1 MSKRQHTIDLR
12 DWEVEKAAAESR
24 SKLDL
29 SQWQLEE
36 EQSSQ
41 KQVLDLR
48 AQGAEQFYEYVPETV
63 QPTQAHLGVDLPR
76 KKRPRRVSRGT
87 AMAILIPMV
96 AGGLI
101 TAQLA
106 RSGNV
111 TDDPQFK
118 EGQTQSSES
127 APAKTQSE
135 SEPVSTPAT
144 TPTAPAANSTTTS
157 GGGGPS
163 GGSGGTGGSGGS
175 SDGGG
180 GTGGGSLDPA
190 LDVCLTVPGSTVC
203 QGAAVD
209 PTASDPIR
217 IDGLAL

>member
-24 SKLDL
+24 AKLDL

-36 EQSSQ
+36 EQPQ
-41 KQVLDLR
+41 PNQVLDLR
-48 AQGAEQFYEYVPETV
+48 PQGAEQFYEHVPEAV
-63 QPTQAHLGVDLPR
+63 QPTQAYLGVDPPAQ
-76 KKRPRRVSRGT
+76 KRPRRISRGT

-118 EGQTQSSES
+118 EGQSSSRNESKPTSAQSEP
-127 APAKTQSE
+127 APANT
-135 SEPVSTPAT
+135 STAPQ
-144 TPTAPAANSTTTS
+144 TAPAVNSGTTS
-157 GGGGPS
+157 GGTGA
-163 GGSGGTGGSGGS
+163 GSSGGS
-175 SDGGG
+175 SGSSGAS

-190 LDVCLTVPGSTVC
+190 LDVCLAIPGSTVC

-209 PTASDPIR
+209 PTASDPVR
-217 IDGLAL
+217 VDSLGL